1 MSNIVKDISATNH
14 AYYFFDDIN
23 NIENF
28 DPNNSEINGKSQKTL
43 LFTTLD
49 MWRSEIW
56 NEEINKNKYLMIAP
70 TNESKEIIKKYAEL
84 WCKIRDLIR
93 PITKNSDEYDENV
106 SWKSN
111 LIQMMG

>member
-28 DPNNSEINGKSQKTL
+28 DPNNTEINGKSQKTL

-49 MWRSEIW
+49 M
-56 NEEINKNKYLMIAP
+56 
-70 TNESKEIIKKYAEL
+70 
-84 WCKIRDLIR
+84 
-93 PITKNSDEYDENV
+93 
-106 SWKSN
+106 
-111 LIQMMG
+111 